1 MSLMN
6 IALSQMQTETFVKAN
21 FNGRKQVSVYTEY
34 VVYVLIIES
43 YKNILLTRNCE

>member
-21 FNGRKQVSVYTEY
+21 FNGRDQVSVYTNEEY
-34 VVYVLIIES
+34 VDCVDNRI
-43 YKNILLTRNCE
+43 